1 MNIEWNNGSSLST
14 LKGDVLVELIS
25 EQEIKNGGLSTSWG
39 SRMNGLA
46 SLGLFEGKMNQVY
59 VLPLEMESHFSAT
72 ILVGRGDRMLG
83 AGDLRLMFAQI
94 ARAALKLKAEKLVI
108 RIPGGVKEWTIGENT
123 DVAAQAMSEGL
134 ILGAYTRKH
143 YKKDQPAYGG
153 LSTVIFLLEEMLE
166 GAEGEL
172 WDAGLERGQA
182 FGDATCMARNLT
194 NIPGNMLVPADLAI
208 SAVEVA
214 EKYGF
219 PVEVLDEREILQ
231 KGMGGLWAVG
241 KGSSN
246 PPRMIVIRYQGT
258 AQWENAIGLVGKGI
272 TFDTGGVS
280 LKRAPGMEDMISD
293 MGGAA
298 AVLGV
303 AEALGRLR
311 PRINVVM
318 VIPSAENM
326 VSSNSY
332 KPGDV
337 ITTLSGRTIEV
348 LNTDAEGRIVL
359 ADALTYAGEWGAE
372 RIIDIATLTG
382 AVLST
387 LGDVATGA
395 VTNDEAF
402 LQEFIAAS
410 ERAGEKIWPLP
421 AYPEFKDM
429 LKSDVAD
436 VRNATGG
443 YGAAI
448 TAGLFIGTFAEEKPW
463 IHLDIAGTAF
473 LSKERGVNPKGAT
486 GVMVRT
492 IVEWM
497 LSQAK
502 I

>member
-1 MNIEWNNGSSLST
+1 MEIGWSSESSLST
-14 LKGDVLVELIS
+14 LKGDALIQIVSESEMTSVEFLAEWDS
-25 EQEIKNGGLSTSWG
+25 RLS
-39 SRMNGLA
+39 GLA
-46 SLGLFEGKMNQVY
+46 KLGLFEGKLQQSY
-59 VLPLEMESHFSAT
+59 ILPLEKESGFPAV
-72 ILVGRGDRMLG
+72 ILVGRGNRLLSSE
-83 AGDLRLMFAQI
+83 DLRLMFAQI
-94 ARAALKLKAEKLVI
+94 ARAAMKLKAESIVVQ
-108 RIPGGVKEWTIGENT
+108 IPTGVRDWTAQLNLGEI
-123 DVAAQAMSEGL
+123 AHAFSEGL
-134 ILGAYTRKH
+134 LLGAYIRQH
-143 YKKDQPAYGG
+143 YKKDQPPYAGI
-153 LSTVIFLLEEMLE
+153 SSAWFNLEEPLSEDE
-166 GAEGEL
+166 GNL
-172 WDAGLERGQA
+172 WSNGLERGE
-182 FGDATCMARNLT
+182 GYGEGTLLARRLT
-194 NIPGNMLVPADLAI
+194 NIPGNMLVPADLAV
-208 SAVEVA
+208 SAVEIA

-219 PVEVLDEREILQ
+219 PVEVLDEREIVH

-258 AQWENAIGLVGKGI
+258 AQWDNVIGLIGKGI

-280 LKRAPGMEDMISD
+280 LKRASGMEDMISD

-311 PRINVVM
+311 PKMNAVL

-326 VSSNSY
+326 ISANAY
-332 KPGDV
+332 KPGDI

-359 ADALTYAGEWGAE
+359 ADALTYAQEWGAE

-387 LGDVATGA
+387 LWDVATGV

-402 LQEFIAAS
+402 LKEFTAAS
-410 ERAGEKIWPLP
+410 QRTGEKIWPLP

-429 LKSDVAD
+429 LKSEVAD

-448 TAGLFIGTFAEEKPW
+448 TAGLFIGTFAEDKPW

-492 IVEWM
+492 ILEWM
-497 LSQAK
+497 ISEAER
-502 I
+502 

>member
-1 MNIEWNNGSSLST
+1 MIIGWSSGVSLST
-14 LKGDVLVELIS
+14 LKGDVLIRILSEL
-25 EQEIKNGGLSTSWG
+25 EIKDGGLSSEWD
-39 SRMNGLA
+39 SRIGGLA
-46 SLGLFEGKMNQVY
+46 SLGLFEGKLQQSY
-59 VLPLEMESHFSAT
+59 VLPLEKELDFSAA
-72 ILVGRGDRMLG
+72 ILVGRGDRILG
-83 AGDLRLMFAQI
+83 VDELRLMFAQI
-94 ARAALKLKAEKLVI
+94 ARAAVKLKAEKLVI
-108 RIPGGVKEWTIGENT
+108 QIPNGMSNWTAGV
-123 DVAAQAMSEGL
+123 DLAAVTHAFSEGL
-134 ILGAYTRKH
+134 LLGAYIRKH
-143 YKKDQPAYGG
+143 YKQEQSQYGG
-153 LSTVIFLLEEMLE
+153 ITSVMFYIEEELAE
-166 GAEGEL
+166 PEGEL
-172 WDAGLERGQA
+172 WTSGLERGQV
-182 FGDATCMARNLT
+182 FGEATLLARTLT
-194 NIPGNMLVPADLAI
+194 NIPGNMLVPADLAV
-208 SAVEVA
+208 SAVEIA

-219 PVEVLDEREILQ
+219 PVEVLDEREIVH

-241 KGSSN
+241 KGSIN

-258 AQWENAIGLVGKGI
+258 AHWENAIGLVGKGI

-303 AEALGRLR
+303 AEALGKLR

-318 VIPSAENM
+318 VIPAAENM
-326 VSSNSY
+326 VSANAF

-337 ITTLSGRTIEV
+337 ITSLSGRTIEV
-348 LNTDAEGRIVL
+348 LNTDAEGRVVL
-359 ADALTYAGEWGAE
+359 ADALTYAREWGAE

-387 LGDVATGA
+387 LGDVATGV

-402 LQEFIAAS
+402 LQEFTAAS
-410 ERAGEKIWPLP
+410 QRTGEKIWPLP

-429 LKSDVAD
+429 LKSEVAD

-448 TAGLFIGTFAEEKPW
+448 TAGLFIGTFAEGKPW

-492 IVEWM
+492 LLEWM
-497 LSQAK
+497 LSQAEN
-502 I
+502 